1 MHLNVV
7 TRQKPAV
14 KYDFTLLEIE
24 IKNQPG
30 LCTANHSGNCI
41 SIQSSMKQVHQLPAS
56 MSQDFQRMASKPA
69 EILIMSIWTLQTH
82 LKNTKI
88 KKRKEK

>member
-1 MHLNVV
+1 MMHLNVV
-7 TRQKPAV
+7 TRQNPAV
-14 KYDFTLLEIE
+14 KFDFTLLEIE

-41 SIQSSMKQVHQLPAS
+41 SIQSSMKQVHLPAS
-56 MSQDFQRMASKPA
+56 ISQDSQRMASKPA